1 MSADMSRERPI
12 PGATERTARGYQPLL
27 VVAVVLLAFIL
38 AINAFQAVGTYRQNR
53 LQADRAATYQQRVKA
68 AEDIVQKQQDF
79 ITGLMDQYKK
89 DAYNNSDVDRIA
101 EQQLLAA
108 EYTLETLQ
116 VIAVQNTQV
125 IELLASQP

>member
-12 PGATERTARGYQPLL
+12 PVATERTAHSYQPLL
-27 VVAVVLLAFIL
+27 VVAVVLLAFTL
-38 AINAFQAVGTYRQNR
+38 AINAFQAVGTYQQNR

-79 ITGLMDQYKK
+79 ITGLMDEYKK
-89 DAYNNSDVDRIA
+89 DAYNNSEVDRIA

-108 EYTLETLQ
+108 E
-116 VIAVQNTQV
+116 
-125 IELLASQP
+125 